1 MPSYPRS
8 EILDESNKGHQMLRS
23 MGWSGTGLGAKE
35 QGIAFPI
42 SAGEVRE
49 TPQERFRGLGVPTP
63 QSDPYEAFRKNKG
76 QAFINRM
83 KARAEE
89 KY

>member
-1 MPSYPRS
+1 MQPFARTGGI
-8 EILDESNKGHQMLRS
+8 EESNKGHQMLRS

-35 QGIAFPI
+35 QGITQPI
-42 SAGEVRE
+42 AAAEVRSSQE
-49 TPQERFRGLGVPTP
+49 TFRGLGVPTA

-89 KY
+89 KH